1 MRVWLSGSLCL
12 ESFWTDRTAVFVSAC
27 KIKEVFRRKNQKSI
41 FQDRCYFHPVS
52 TDLFLLY
59 NGRYSG
65 LGTNLISAAFS
76 GGMIYSYDWILKL
89 LLTILTLAIGY
100 QGGEVTPLFSIG
112 ASLGI
117 VLGGILSISPVH
129 CAALG
134 YAAVFAGATNTLLA
148 PVLIGLEVFGA
159 NDMVPFLIVCI
170 FAYLVNGDKS
180 IYGAQEVRK

>member
-1 MRVWLSGSLCL
+1 
-12 ESFWTDRTAVFVSAC
+12 
-27 KIKEVFRRKNQKSI
+27 
-41 FQDRCYFHPVS
+41 
-52 TDLFLLY
+52 
-59 NGRYSG
+59 
-65 LGTNLISAAFS
+65 
-76 GGMIYSYDWILKL
+76 MIYSYDWILKL

-148 PVLIGLEVFGA
+148 PVFDRDLKYLEA
-159 NDMVPFLIVCI
+159 NDNGAVSDRMHFCLSW
-170 FAYLVNGDKS
+170 LNGDKS
-180 IYGAQEVRK
+180 YLWSAGSEK

>member
-1 MRVWLSGSLCL
+1 MPQSL
-12 ESFWTDRTAVFVSAC
+12 TDILIVVAAVFLLWLV
-27 KIKEVFRRKNQKSI
+27 IRLFRKPIR
-41 FQDRCYFHPVS
+41 
-52 TDLFLLY
+52 
-59 NGRYSG
+59 
-65 LGTNLISAAFS
+65 
-76 GGMIYSYDWILKL
+76 WILKL

-100 QGGEVTPLFSIG
+100 QGWEVTPLFSIG

-117 VLGGILSISPVH
+117 VFGGILSISPVY